1 MKKVAAVSLLVLA
14 LSGTA
19 FAEGFVKSESDRSGA
34 TGTASMLNNS
44 FHGFF
49 ASLGKLAPHRV
60 AHTNAPKAAPAK

>member
-1 MKKVAAVSLLVLA
+1 MKKAAAVLLLVVA

-34 TGTASMLNNS
+34 TGTVSMVNNS
-44 FHGFF
+44 IHGFF

-60 AHTNAPKAAPAK
+60 THTK